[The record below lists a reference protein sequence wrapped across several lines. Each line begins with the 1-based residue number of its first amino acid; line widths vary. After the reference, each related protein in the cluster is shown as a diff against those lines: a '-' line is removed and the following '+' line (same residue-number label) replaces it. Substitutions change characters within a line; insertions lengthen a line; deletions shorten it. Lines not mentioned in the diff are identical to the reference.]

1 MKEISLNIFTPEERF
16 KELVHNL
23 FTSSEDV
30 MIKKFSALFFLFLL
44 AINGSVYVKAQ
55 GTAKDEAAVYAAVL
69 DALFAKKMLF
79 NKPVKSIVLENTT
92 RFDDFEGET
101 IFAPDLNLKPL
112 STELKPET
120 IQNFTKQNAAR
131 APITAPAKTILK
143 VDLLDGKEA
152 QATAEFGRWKK
163 LYAAY
168 PDSSGIVSLSKV
180 GFDKTGTQAL
190 VYIANIYGEDA
201 GKGTIL
207 FLQKT
212 GQQWKIKEQVVN
224 WAWAG

>member
-1 MKEISLNIFTPEERF
+1 
-16 KELVHNL
+16 
-23 FTSSEDV
+23 
-30 MIKKFSALFFLFLL
+30 MIKKISALFFLVLL
-44 AINGSVYVKAQ
+44 VVNGSVYVKAQ
-55 GTAKDEAAVYAAVL
+55 ANPKEEAAVYAAVL
-69 DALFAKKMLF
+69 DTFFAKKMLF

-101 IFAPDLNLKPL
+101 IFSNDLNLQTL
-112 STELKPET
+112 SKELKPET

-131 APITAPAKTILK
+131 SPVTAPAKTVLK

-152 QATAEFGRWKK
+152 QATAEFSRWKK
-163 LYAAY
+163 LYGTY
-168 PDSSGIVSLSKV
+168 PDSSGIVSFSKV